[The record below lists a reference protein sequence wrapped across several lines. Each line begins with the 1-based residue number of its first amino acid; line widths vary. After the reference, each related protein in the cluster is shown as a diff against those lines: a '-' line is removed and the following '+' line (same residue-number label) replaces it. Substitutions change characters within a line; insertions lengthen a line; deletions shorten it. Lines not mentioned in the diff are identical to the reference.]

1 MIEEKLK
8 QRLVGAA
15 VLVGLGVIFIPM
27 LLDNSGNSGTS
38 ESAIKAPSRPDDSF
52 TSVPLAEKPAER
64 APPKLQEPPPLPARV
79 ESPPPRLG
87 AVLPVEP
94 AKEKVA
100 PEEGLAVDPAQAR
113 GGRASK
119 AAQGVGKAPAPPP
132 AAGAEKRA
140 GTHVVQL
147 ASFSSEGKAVALK
160 TRLRKQGYNA
170 FVERI
175 PVRGGRLF
183 RVRIGPLSQLKAE
196 KLQAKLEKDINL
208 KGMVIRS
215 R

>member
-38 ESAIKAPSRPDDSF
+38 ESAIKAPSRPGDSF

-64 APPKLQEPPPLPARV
+64 APPKLQEPPSLPARV
-79 ESPPPRLG
+79 ESPPRLE
-87 AVLPVEP
+87 AVLPGEP
-94 AKEKVA
+94 A
-100 PEEGLAVDPAQAR
+100 EEGIAPKEVLELDPAQAG

-132 AAGAEKRA
+132 AAKAEKWA

-160 TRLRKQGYNA
+160 TRLRKRGYNA

-175 PVRGGRLF
+175 PVRDGKLF
-183 RVRIGPLSQLKAE
+183 RVRIGPLSELKA
-196 KLQAKLEKDINL
+196 KQLQARLAKDINL
-208 KGMVIRS
+208 QGMVIRS

>member
-27 LLDNSGNSGTS
+27 LLDNSGNSGVS
-38 ESAIKAPSRPDDSF
+38 ESAIKIPARPSDSF

-64 APPKLQEPPPLPARV
+64 APPKLQEPPPMPARV
-79 ESPPPRLG
+79 ESPPRLE
-87 AVLPVEP
+87 AVLPGEP
-94 AKEKVA
+94 AEEGVA
-100 PEEGLAVDPAQAR
+100 PKEVLEVDPAQAG

-132 AAGAEKRA
+132 AAKAEKQA

-147 ASFSSEGKAVALK
+147 ASFSSEEKAVALK
-160 TRLRKQGYNA
+160 TQLRERGYNA

-175 PVRGGRLF
+175 PVRGGKLF
-183 RVRIGPLSQLKAE
+183 RVRIGPLSELKAK
-196 KLQAKLEKDINL
+196 KLQAKLAKDINL
-208 KGMVIRS
+208 QGMVIRS

>member
-8 QRLVGAA
+8 QRLVGAT

-27 LLDNSGNSGTS
+27 LLDNSGSSGVP
-38 ESAIKAPSRPDDSF
+38 ESAIKTPSRPGDSL

-64 APPKLQEPPPLPARV
+64 APSKLEEPPPLPARV
-79 ESPPPRLG
+79 EPPRLE
-87 AVLPVEP
+87 AVSPVEP
-94 AKEKVA
+94 AKERVA
-100 PEEGLAVDPAQAR
+100 SGEVLEVDPAQA
-113 GGRASK
+113 GGRGSK
-119 AAQGVGKAPAPPP
+119 AAQGMGKASASPPT
-132 AAGAEKRA
+132 AKAEKQA

-160 TRLRKQGYNA
+160 TRLRKRGYNA

-175 PVRGGRLF
+175 PVRGGKIF
-183 RVRIGPLSQLKAE
+183 RVRIGPLSQLKA
-196 KLQAKLEKDINL
+196 KQLQAKLAKDINL
-208 KGMVIRS
+208 QGMVIRS

>member
-8 QRLVGAA
+8 QRLVGAT

-27 LLDNSGNSGTS
+27 LLDNSGNSGVP
-38 ESAIKAPSRPDDSF
+38 ESAIKTPSRPGDSF

-64 APPKLQEPPPLPARV
+64 APSKLEEPPPRPARV
-79 ESPPPRLG
+79 EPPRLK
-87 AVLPVEP
+87 AVSPVEP
-94 AKEKVA
+94 AKERIA
-100 PEEGLAVDPAQAR
+100 PGEVLEVDPAQA
-113 GGRASK
+113 GGRGSK

-132 AAGAEKRA
+132 VAKAERQA

-147 ASFSSEGKAVALK
+147 ASFSSEEKAVALK
-160 TRLRKQGYNA
+160 TRLRERGYNA

-175 PVRGGRLF
+175 PVRGGKIF
-183 RVRIGPLSQLKAE
+183 RVRIGPLSQLKA
-196 KLQAKLEKDINL
+196 KQLQAKLAKDINL
-208 KGMVIRS
+208 QGMVIRS

>member
-8 QRLVGAA
+8 QRLVGAT

-38 ESAIKAPSRPDDSF
+38 ESAIKAPSRPSDSF

-79 ESPPPRLG
+79 EPPRLE
-87 AVLPVEP
+87 AVLPGEP
-94 AKEKVA
+94 AEEGVA
-100 PEEGLAVDPAQAR
+100 PKEVLEVDPAQAG

-132 AAGAEKRA
+132 AAKAEKWA

-160 TRLRKQGYNA
+160 TRLRKRGYNA

-175 PVRGGRLF
+175 PVRGGKLF
-183 RVRIGPLSQLKAE
+183 RVRIGPLSELKAK
-196 KLQAKLEKDINL
+196 KLQATLEKDINL

>member
-8 QRLVGAA
+8 QRLVGAT

-27 LLDNSGNSGTS
+27 LLDNSGNSGVS
-38 ESAIKAPSRPDDSF
+38 ESVTKASSRPSDSF
-52 TSVPLAEKPAER
+52 ASVPLAEKPVER
-64 APPKLQEPPPLPARV
+64 APPKLQKPPPLPARV
-79 ESPPPRLG
+79 ESPPRLEV
-87 AVLPVEP
+87 VLPVEP
-94 AKEKVA
+94 AEEGVA
-100 PEEGLAVDPAQAR
+100 PKEVLEVDP
-113 GGRASK
+113 
-119 AAQGVGKAPAPPP
+119 AQGVGKAPAPPP
-132 AAGAEKRA
+132 AAKAEKRA

-160 TRLRKQGYNA
+160 TRLRKRGYNA

-175 PVRGGRLF
+175 PVRGGELF
-183 RVRIGPLSQLKAE
+183 RVRIGSLSELKAK
-196 KLQAKLEKDINL
+196 KLQATLEKDINL

>member
-27 LLDNSGNSGTS
+27 LLDNSGNSGVS
-38 ESAIKAPSRPDDSF
+38 ESAIKAPSRPGDSF

-64 APPKLQEPPPLPARV
+64 APPKLQEPPPLPSVARV
-79 ESPPPRLG
+79 EPPRLE
-87 AVLPVEP
+87 VMSPVEP
-94 AKEKVA
+94 AEEGVA
-100 PEEGLAVDPAQAR
+100 PREVLEVDPAQVG

-132 AAGAEKRA
+132 SAKAEKRA
-140 GTHVVQL
+140 GTHIVQL
-147 ASFSSEGKAVALK
+147 ASFSSEEKAVVLK
-160 TRLRKQGYNA
+160 TRLRKRGYNA

-175 PVRGGRLF
+175 PVGGGKLF
-183 RVRIGPLSQLKAE
+183 RVRIGPLSELKAK
-196 KLQAKLEKDINL
+196 KLQAKLAKDINL
-208 KGMVIRS
+208 QGMVIRS

>member
-38 ESAIKAPSRPDDSF
+38 ESAIKAPSRPGDSF
-52 TSVPLAEKPAER
+52 TSVPLTEKPAER
-64 APPKLQEPPPLPARV
+64 APPKLQEPPSLPARV
-79 ESPPPRLG
+79 ESPPRLE
-87 AVLPVEP
+87 AVLPGEP
-94 AKEKVA
+94 A
-100 PEEGLAVDPAQAR
+100 EEGIAPKEVLELDPAQAG

-132 AAGAEKRA
+132 AAKAEKWA

-160 TRLRKQGYNA
+160 TRLRKRGYNA

-175 PVRGGRLF
+175 PVRGGKLF
-183 RVRIGPLSQLKAE
+183 RVRIGPLSELKA
-196 KLQAKLEKDINL
+196 KQLQARLAKDINL
-208 KGMVIRS
+208 QGMVIRS

>member
-8 QRLVGAA
+8 QRLVGAT

-27 LLDNSGNSGTS
+27 LLDNSGNSGIS
-38 ESAIKAPSRPDDSF
+38 ESAIKTPSRPSDSF

-64 APPKLQEPPPLPARV
+64 APSKLEEPPPLPARV
-79 ESPPPRLG
+79 EPPRLE
-87 AVLPVEP
+87 AVLPGEP
-94 AKEKVA
+94 AEEGVA
-100 PEEGLAVDPAQAR
+100 PKEVLEADPAQA

-132 AAGAEKRA
+132 AAKAEKWA

-160 TRLRKQGYNA
+160 TRLRKRGYNA

-175 PVRGGRLF
+175 PLRGGKLF
-183 RVRIGPLSQLKAE
+183 RVRIGPLSELKAK
-196 KLQAKLEKDINL
+196 KLQAKLAKDINL
-208 KGMVIRS
+208 QGMVIRS

>member
-8 QRLVGAA
+8 QRLVGAT

-27 LLDNSGNSGTS
+27 LLDNSGNSGIS
-38 ESAIKAPSRPDDSF
+38 ESAIKTPSRPSDSF

-64 APPKLQEPPPLPARV
+64 APSKLEEPPPLPARAKPSRS
-79 ESPPPRLG
+79 E

-94 AKEKVA
+94 TEEGVA
-100 PEEGLAVDPAQAR
+100 PKEVLEVDPAQAG

-132 AAGAEKRA
+132 AAKAEKWA

-160 TRLRKQGYNA
+160 TRLRKRGYNA

-175 PVRGGRLF
+175 PLRGGKLF
-183 RVRIGPLSQLKAE
+183 RVRIGPLSELKA
-196 KLQAKLEKDINL
+196 KRLQAKLAKDINL
-208 KGMVIRS
+208 QGMVIRS

>member
-8 QRLVGAA
+8 QRLVGAT

-38 ESAIKAPSRPDDSF
+38 ESAIKAPSRPSDSF

-79 ESPPPRLG
+79 EPPRLE
-87 AVLPVEP
+87 AVLPGEP
-94 AKEKVA
+94 AEEGVA
-100 PEEGLAVDPAQAR
+100 PKEMLEVDPAQA

-119 AAQGVGKAPAPPP
+119 AAKGVGKAPAPPP
-132 AAGAEKRA
+132 AAKAEKRA

-160 TRLRKQGYNA
+160 TRLRKRGYNA

-175 PVRGGRLF
+175 PVRGGKLF
-183 RVRIGPLSQLKAE
+183 RVRIGPLSELKAK
-196 KLQAKLEKDINL
+196 KLQAKLAKDINL
-208 KGMVIRS
+208 QGMVIRS

>member
-38 ESAIKAPSRPDDSF
+38 ESAIKAPSRPGDSF

-64 APPKLQEPPPLPARV
+64 APPKLQEPPPLPARI
-79 ESPPPRLG
+79 EPPRLE
-87 AVLPVEP
+87 AVLPGEP
-94 AKEKVA
+94 A
-100 PEEGLAVDPAQAR
+100 EEGIAPKEVLELDPAQAG

-119 AAQGVGKAPAPPP
+119 AAQGVGKAPALPP
-132 AAGAEKRA
+132 AAKAEKWA

-160 TRLRKQGYNA
+160 TRLRKRGYNA

-175 PVRGGRLF
+175 PVRGGKLF
-183 RVRIGPLSQLKAE
+183 RVRIGPLSELKA
-196 KLQAKLEKDINL
+196 KQLQAKLAKDINL
-208 KGMVIRS
+208 QGMVIRS

>member
-8 QRLVGAA
+8 QRLVGAT

-27 LLDNSGNSGTS
+27 LLDNSGNSGVS
-38 ESAIKAPSRPDDSF
+38 ESAIKAPSRPSDSF
-52 TSVPLAEKPAER
+52 TSVPLAEKPADR

-79 ESPPPRLG
+79 ESPPRLE

-94 AKEKVA
+94 AEERVA
-100 PEEGLAVDPAQAR
+100 PKEVLQ
-113 GGRASK
+113 
-119 AAQGVGKAPAPPP
+119 KAPAPPP
-132 AAGAEKRA
+132 AAKVEKRV

-160 TRLRKQGYNA
+160 TRLRKRGYNA

-175 PVRGGRLF
+175 PVRGGKLF
-183 RVRIGPLSQLKAE
+183 RVRIGPLSELKAK
-196 KLQAKLEKDINL
+196 KLQAQLAKDINL
-208 KGMVIRS
+208 QGMVIRS

>member
-8 QRLVGAA
+8 QRLVGAT

-27 LLDNSGNSGTS
+27 LLDNSGNSGIS
-38 ESAIKAPSRPDDSF
+38 ESAIKTPSRPSDSF

-64 APPKLQEPPPLPARV
+64 APPKLEEPPPLPSRAEPSRS
-79 ESPPPRLG
+79 E
-87 AVLPVEP
+87 AVLPGEP
-94 AKEKVA
+94 AEEGVA
-100 PEEGLAVDPAQAR
+100 PKEVLEADPAQA

-132 AAGAEKRA
+132 AAKAEKWA

-160 TRLRKQGYNA
+160 TRLRKRGYNA

-175 PVRGGRLF
+175 PLRGGKLF
-183 RVRIGPLSQLKAE
+183 RVRIGPLSELKA
-196 KLQAKLEKDINL
+196 KRLQAKLAKDINL
-208 KGMVIRS
+208 QGMVIRS

>member
-8 QRLVGAA
+8 QRLVGAT

-27 LLDNSGNSGTS
+27 LLDNSGNSGVP
-38 ESAIKAPSRPDDSF
+38 ESAIKTPSRPGDSF

-64 APPKLQEPPPLPARV
+64 APSKLEEPPPLPARV
-79 ESPPPRLG
+79 EPPRLK
-87 AVLPVEP
+87 AVSPVEP
-94 AKEKVA
+94 AKERIA
-100 PEEGLAVDPAQAR
+100 PGEVLEVDPAQV
-113 GGRASK
+113 GGRGSK

-132 AAGAEKRA
+132 VAKAERQA

-147 ASFSSEGKAVALK
+147 ASFSSEEKAVALK
-160 TRLRKQGYNA
+160 TQLRERGYNA

-175 PVRGGRLF
+175 PVRGGKIF
-183 RVRIGPLSQLKAE
+183 RVRIGPLSQLKA
-196 KLQAKLEKDINL
+196 KQLQAKLAKDINL
-208 KGMVIRS
+208 QGMVIRS

>member
-38 ESAIKAPSRPDDSF
+38 ESAIKAPSRPGDSF

-64 APPKLQEPPPLPARV
+64 APPKLQEPPSLPARV
-79 ESPPPRLG
+79 ESPPRLE
-87 AVLPVEP
+87 AVLPGEP
-94 AKEKVA
+94 A
-100 PEEGLAVDPAQAR
+100 EEGIAPKEVLELDPAQAG

-132 AAGAEKRA
+132 AAKAEKWA

-160 TRLRKQGYNA
+160 TRLRKRGYNA

-175 PVRGGRLF
+175 PLRGGKLF
-183 RVRIGPLSQLKAE
+183 RVRIGPLSELKAK
-196 KLQAKLEKDINL
+196 KLQAKLAKDINL
-208 KGMVIRS
+208 QGMVIRS

>member
-38 ESAIKAPSRPDDSF
+38 ESAIKAPSRPGDSF

-64 APPKLQEPPPLPARV
+64 APPKLQEPPSLPARV
-79 ESPPPRLG
+79 ESPPRLE
-87 AVLPVEP
+87 AVLPGEP
-94 AKEKVA
+94 A
-100 PEEGLAVDPAQAR
+100 EEGIAPKEVLELDPAQAG

-132 AAGAEKRA
+132 AAKAEKWA

-160 TRLRKQGYNA
+160 TRLRKRGYNA

-175 PVRGGRLF
+175 PVRGGKLF
-183 RVRIGPLSQLKAE
+183 RVRIGPLSELKA
-196 KLQAKLEKDINL
+196 KQLQARLAKDINL
-208 KGMVIRS
+208 QGMVIRS

>member
-8 QRLVGAA
+8 QRLVGAT

-27 LLDNSGNSGTS
+27 LLDNSGNSGVS
-38 ESAIKAPSRPDDSF
+38 ESVTKAPSRPSDSF
-52 TSVPLAEKPAER
+52 ASVPLAEKPAER
-64 APPKLQEPPPLPARV
+64 APPKLQKPPPLPARV
-79 ESPPPRLG
+79 ESPPPRLEV
-87 AVLPVEP
+87 VLPVEP
-94 AKEKVA
+94 AEEGVA
-100 PEEGLAVDPAQAR
+100 PKEVLEVDPAQAG

-132 AAGAEKRA
+132 AAKAEKRA
-140 GTHVVQL
+140 GTHIVQL

-160 TRLRKQGYNA
+160 TRLRKRGYNA

-175 PVRGGRLF
+175 PVRGGKLF
-183 RVRIGPLSQLKAE
+183 RVRIGPLSELKAK
-196 KLQAKLEKDINL
+196 KLQATLEKDINL

>member
-38 ESAIKAPSRPDDSF
+38 ESAIKAPSRPGDSF

-79 ESPPPRLG
+79 ESPPRLE
-87 AVLPVEP
+87 AMLPVEP
-94 AKEKVA
+94 AEEGVA
-100 PEEGLAVDPAQAR
+100 PKEVLQ
-113 GGRASK
+113 
-119 AAQGVGKAPAPPP
+119 KAPAPPP
-132 AAGAEKRA
+132 ATKAEKRA

-160 TRLRKQGYNA
+160 TQLRKRGYNA

-175 PVRGGRLF
+175 PVRGGKLF
-183 RVRIGPLSQLKAE
+183 RVRIGPLSELKA
-196 KLQAKLEKDINL
+196 KQLQAKLAKDINL
-208 KGMVIRS
+208 QGMVIRS